1 MRSKISFFSR
11 TIFLKNMTRFWP
23 IGVFYFLAWLFI
35 MPINLWGTMT
45 SSFLAAAD
53 GSIINDII
61 TTDIYRKGFITGSWL
76 IAVFGILAAMGVFSY
91 LYTSRSACMFH
102 ALPVRREGLFVTNY
116 LSGLSFLLVPNVII
130 FILTMIVEAACG
142 HLNLAALL
150 SWLGVVSA
158 LSLLFYSFGAFCAM
172 FTGNIVALP
181 VFYVILN
188 VVAVGAE
195 LMIKVILSTFVFGMT
210 YNRSISLGILSPWY
224 QLNTIRLSSDG
235 KIICWGTVI
244 TYAVAGAVLTVL
256 ALFVY
261 RKRRVESAGDIVA
274 VRPARPVFK
283 YGAAFCFALFVS
295 YIFYHIPGA
304 ASIGESFWRIL
315 VCMLAAGIIGY
326 YLSDMLLKKTF
337 RVIRSGFKGCLI
349 FSGALLVL
357 LVAMKL
363 DIFGYEQRV
372 PDTAD
377 ISRAYIDYNINLPKN
392 GTIPMYFYGLRTDS
406 GDQIAQIVDL
416 HKDIISD
423 KAQLESYNYFPSG
436 ASDADT
442 RSATSVGIYY
452 IMKDGRTML
461 RTYLLPVT
469 KELLQDAGS
478 PVSEYLA
485 IRNDPS
491 NILSRTF
498 PQGLTEYNF
507 QNGEIYTGYDA
518 EYDAGVKY
526 DAGFGTNNVTVTAQ
540 SRQTTTLS
548 QAQSYALYQAIV
560 KDIKAGNIGKT
571 YLLTDEVFDKTVYT
585 YSIILH
591 FDGTFPDWSRNYGTE
606 NISDVASFQ
615 LETGSVNT
623 LAALKDMGLLD
634 ERRLIT
640 QGAERNART
649 ANARF
654 AGIPDD
660 VTAFYMTYME
670 AAKTGTKKAVQYTHF
685 ESRNKTAYLES
696 NDHLI
701 DYKIVNIEKIN
712 DNLFAFTVSVVS
724 AYAREGKPEMVY
736 NFVGKI
742 NGQMYIMLS
751 TAEIPADIRENF
763 NPDNYKYTDPDVLGS
778 GS

>member
-1 MRSKISFFSR
+1 
-11 TIFLKNMTRFWP
+11 
-23 IGVFYFLAWLFI
+23 
-35 MPINLWGTMT
+35 MT
-45 SSFLAAAD
+45 SSFLAATD

-61 TTDIYRKGFITGSWL
+61 TTDILRKGFTSGSWL

-91 LYTSRSACMFH
+91 LYTSRSACLFH
-102 ALPVRREGLFVTNY
+102 ALPIRREGLFVTNY
-116 LSGLSFLLVPNVII
+116 LSGLSFLLMPNVII
-130 FILTMIVEAACG
+130 FILTAVVEAACG
-142 HLNLAALL
+142 HLNLTALL

-158 LSLLFYSFGAFCAM
+158 LSLLFFSFGAFCAM
-172 FTGNIVALP
+172 FTGSLVALP

-188 VVAVGAE
+188 FVAVGVE
-195 LMIKVILSTFVFGMT
+195 LMIKVVLSTFVFGMT
-210 YNRSISLGILSPWY
+210 YDRSISLGILSPWY
-224 QLNTIRLSSDG
+224 QLNTIRLTSDG

-244 TYAVAGAVLTVL
+244 TYAVAGAVLAVL
-256 ALFVY
+256 ALLVY

-274 VRPARPVFK
+274 VRPARPIFK

-295 YIFYHIPGA
+295 YIFYHILGT
-304 ASIGESFWRIL
+304 ASIRESFWRIL
-315 VCMLAAGIIGY
+315 VCMLVAGFIGY
-326 YLSDMLLKKTF
+326 YISDMLLKKTF

-349 FSGALLVL
+349 FSAALVVL
-357 LVAMKL
+357 LSAMKL

-377 ISRAYIDYNINLPKN
+377 ISRVYIDYNINLPKN
-392 GTIPMYFYGLRTDS
+392 GTIPTYFYGVRTDS

-416 HKDIISD
+416 HNDILAD
-423 KAQLESYNYFPSG
+423 KAQLESYKDVPLVVPE
-436 ASDADT
+436 T
-442 RSATSVGIYY
+442 VTCSATPVGIYY

-485 IRNDPS
+485 IRNDPD

-518 EYDAGVKY
+518 EYDVEYDTGVKY

-540 SRQTTTLS
+540 SRQLTTLS
-548 QAQSYALYQAIV
+548 QAQSYTLYQAIV

-571 YLLTDEVFDKTVYT
+571 YLLTDEKYEKTVYT

-591 FDGTFPDWSRNYGTE
+591 FGGTFPDWSRNVGT
-606 NISDVASFQ
+606 SDFWDGVSFQ

-634 ERRLIT
+634 ESRLIT

-654 AGIPDD
+654 AGIPND

-670 AAKTGTKKAVQYTHF
+670 AAKTGPKKAVQYTHF
-685 ESRNKTAYLES
+685 ESGNKTAYLES

-712 DNLFAFTVSVVS
+712 DNLYAFTVSVVS
-724 AYAREGKPEMVY
+724 AYAREGKPETVY

-742 NGQMYIMLS
+742 DGQMYIMLS